1 MTFACYF
8 EINLKTQ
15 WFSAPD
21 IIISN
26 YTVCYITGN
35 NEHPYVI
42 LKRPHE
48 IIEVFLMFWLRPSTL
63 WFLIAQQIAIG
74 KILFQ
79 KISIIN
85 NLNEYW
91 IHDKPFVIR
100 NIKITFLHFNKSN
113 GYIIRS

>member
-26 YTVCYITGN
+26 YTVWYITGN

-48 IIEVFLMFWLRPSTL
+48 IIEVFLMFSLRPSTL

-74 KILFQ
+74 KNLFQ
-79 KISIIN
+79 KISMIN

-91 IHDKPFVIR
+91 IHDKPFVKYQMKDPAR
-100 NIKITFLHFNKSN
+100 WKNLSN
-113 GYIIRS
+113 YFVTT